1 MVRNSVGLETHYL
14 LSPRAILRDESIYKN
29 AKEFQP
35 DRFVNEK
42 DHEVL
47 SKMEPRN
54 YVFGF
59 GRRRCPGADLVESS
73 IWLLLVTMCATLE
86 ISKPLENGKVI
97 EPIAVYGENAKFRS
111 VLGLLLYA
119 VDQRFT
125 TATRL
130 PAAFKC
136 DIRFRSSQA
145 ASLVE

>member
-1 MVRNSVGLETHYL
+1 MVRTSASLETQYL

-29 AKEFQP
+29 ATEFQP
-35 DRFVNEK
+35 HRFVNEK
-42 DHEVL
+42 DPEVL
-47 SKMEPRN
+47 SMMEPRN

-73 IWLLLVTMCATLE
+73 IWLLLVTMCATLK
-86 ISKPLENGKVI
+86 ISKPLEEGKVI

-111 VLGLLLYA
+111 VLHLLLC
-119 VDQRFT
+119 QRFT
-125 TATRL
+125 TATRV
-130 PAAFKC
+130 PTAFKC